1 MRPEIAPRTGV
12 GRTLTASAL
21 GAVVLLAAACSSD
34 EEPHVDTALTEVAA
48 AAALVEYFGEAL
60 SALPEGASLTLAH
73 PSSSIGAFNPGGVT
87 PCDDNDGDA
96 AGPVFLTL
104 NYWVSGIPEG
114 GAAQELDAIAAYWDD
129 RDRPLVRR
137 SSGEG
142 STAVATMPDGSA
154 IVAHDNGR
162 GSLSVSGTS
171 ACFPRANAGAGG
183 QPEVIDRP

>member
-1 MRPEIAPRTGV
+1 VRPGIAPRTGMTKV
-12 GRTLTASAL
+12 LVASVL
-21 GAVVLLAAACSSD
+21 VLLAAACSSD
-34 EEPHVDTALTEVAA
+34 EEPDMDTALTEGAA
-48 AAALVEYFGEAL
+48 SAALVEHFGEAL

-73 PSSSIGAFNPGGVT
+73 PGSPVGAFPPGGVT

-114 GAAQELDAIAAYWDD
+114 GAAQNLDAIAAHWEG

-137 SSGEG
+137 STDGG
-142 STAVATMPDGSA
+142 RTAVATMPDGSA

-162 GSLSVSGTS
+162 GSLSLSGTS
-171 ACFPRANAGAGG
+171 ACFPRANAGAAD
-183 QPEVIDRP
+183 QPEVIVRP